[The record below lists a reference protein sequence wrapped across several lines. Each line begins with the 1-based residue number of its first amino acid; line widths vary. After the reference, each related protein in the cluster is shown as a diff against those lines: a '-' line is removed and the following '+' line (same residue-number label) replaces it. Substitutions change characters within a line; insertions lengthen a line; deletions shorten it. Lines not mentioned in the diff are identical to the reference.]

1 MLASAINS
9 KGTDLISFSTFALQY
24 EKVSMYQEEI
34 IEITHLNKKYKNAP
48 EAAVKDLSLSIYRN
62 EIFGI
67 LGPNGAGKTTTIS
80 MLCGVITPTSGS
92 IKIDGF
98 TIESDHEAIK
108 KIIGVVPQDIAL
120 YPTLTARENL
130 SFFGHMLGL
139 YGRELTNRIK
149 HCLELFGLEKNADIR
164 VSKFSGGM
172 KRRVNLIAG
181 ILHKP
186 KILFLDEPTVGI
198 DVQSRNVIKDFLF
211 ELNKSGTTIIYTSHH
226 LEEAESFCNRVAI
239 IDNGEIIT
247 LGSPRDLI
255 EKNKGAISL
264 EDVFLHLTGHKL
276 RDLNYA

>member
-1 MLASAINS
+1 MS
-9 KGTDLISFSTFALQY
+9 GET
-24 EKVSMYQEEI
+24 I
-34 IEITHLNKKYKNAP
+34 IEIVNLKKVYKGAP
-48 EAAVKDLSLSIYRN
+48 EPAVKNISLTIYRN

-80 MLCGVITPTSGS
+80 MLCGIFAPTGG
-92 IKIDGF
+92 KIIVDGQTF
-98 TIESDHEAIK
+98 EHNRENIK
-108 KIIGVVPQDIAL
+108 KIIGVVPQDMAL

-139 YGRELTNRIK
+139 YGKELRDRIND
-149 HCLELFGLEKNADIR
+149 CLQIFGLEKNADIR

-198 DVQSRNVIKDFLF
+198 DVQSRNVIRDFLND
-211 ELNKSGTTIIYTSHH
+211 LNKMGTTIIYTSHH
-226 LEEAESFCNRVAI
+226 LEEAETFCTRVAI

-247 LGSPRDLI
+247 LGTPFELI
-255 EKNKGAISL
+255 KGHGGAQSL
-264 EDVFLHLTGHKL
+264 EDVFLQITGVKL